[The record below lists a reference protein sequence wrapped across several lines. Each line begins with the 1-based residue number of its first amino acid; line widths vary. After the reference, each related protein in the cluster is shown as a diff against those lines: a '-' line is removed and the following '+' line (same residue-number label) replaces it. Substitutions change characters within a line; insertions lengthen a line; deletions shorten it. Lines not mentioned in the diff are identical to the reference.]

1 MTLSAMDMDGNSV
14 LMSAVFLDPQL
25 MDPTVEKKLR
35 PFSRVLHNHKFVDMY
50 RVARHPETG
59 QMATSDPKFVCNLD
73 NFIKTAPIQEGDPGY
88 IMSAPDKPP
97 DAG

>member
-1 MTLSAMDMDGNSV
+1 
-14 LMSAVFLDPQL
+14 
-25 MDPTVEKKLR
+25 
-35 PFSRVLHNHKFVDMY
+35 MY

-97 DAG
+97 DE